1 MKKILKLSILLLG
14 ALFVLLGCSSEAK
27 SEFVFEHNMGKQK
40 ITYVYDKS
48 KDSVT
53 SLTFDISYDIANN
66 KDMETQIRNM
76 RESIVTEINGIEG
89 VTVTQSDSEKEL
101 KVTVAVDLK
110 KFKYDDEEGRQK
122 APSLY
127 SSIHTALVKKNDI
140 YSFEESKK
148 NILDEGFKEAK

>member
-14 ALFVLLGCSSEAK
+14 ALFVLLGCSSETK
-27 SEFVFEHNMGKQK
+27 SEFVFEHSIGKQK

-66 KDMETQIRNM
+66 KDSETEIRNM
-76 RESIVTEINGIEG
+76 RESIVAEINGIEG

-101 KVTVAVDLK
+101 TVTIAVDLK
-110 KFKYDDEEGRQK
+110 KFKYDDAAGQQK

-127 SSIHTALVKKNDI
+127 ISMHTALVI
-140 YSFEESKK
+140 S
-148 NILDEGFKEAK
+148 